1 MIVASGLIFGHLRA
15 LDLVEFPGV
24 GPAADCDQ
32 MMKRIALLAA
42 WTLAVIVVA
51 FTLGPVSDRPQF
63 GHPQGERFGA
73 FFALGL
79 CWAAAYP
86 RRPWRVLAGL
96 AVAAVLLEGAQALV
110 PGRDPGVPDALAKII
125 GAAVAV
131 ALVAGARRLLR
142 RS

>member
-1 MIVASGLIFGHLRA
+1 
-15 LDLVEFPGV
+15 
-24 GPAADCDQ
+24 

-42 WTLAVIVVA
+42 WMLAAMVVV

-96 AVAAVLLEGAQALV
+96 AIAAALLEGAQGLI
-110 PGRDPGVPDALAKII
+110 PGRDPRLPDAVAKII
-125 GAAVAV
+125 GAAAAV
-131 ALVAGARRLLR
+131 ALVTGARALLR
-142 RS
+142 RKT

>member
-1 MIVASGLIFGHLRA
+1 
-15 LDLVEFPGV
+15 
-24 GPAADCDQ
+24 
-32 MMKRIALLAA
+32 MMKRVALLAA
-42 WTLAVIVVA
+42 WILAVMVVV

-86 RRPWRVLAGL
+86 RRPLRVVVGLVLA
-96 AVAAVLLEGAQALV
+96 AILLEAAQGLV
-110 PGRDPGVPDALAKII
+110 PGRDPRLADAVAKIV

-131 ALVAGARRLLR
+131 ALVAGAAAIVRRR
-142 RS
+142 P